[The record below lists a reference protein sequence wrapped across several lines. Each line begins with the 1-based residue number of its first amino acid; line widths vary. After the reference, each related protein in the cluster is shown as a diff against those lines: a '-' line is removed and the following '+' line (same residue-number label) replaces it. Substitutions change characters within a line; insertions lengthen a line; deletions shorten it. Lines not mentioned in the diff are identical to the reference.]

1 MQANSTPGQLVKNH
15 MRMKKKA
22 KQPIKRAKMFPV
34 KSINVVEV
42 PDSSLKLRMMLYEND
57 RIL

>member
-1 MQANSTPGQLVKNH
+1 
-15 MRMKKKA
+15 MKKKA
-22 KQPIKRAKMFPV
+22 KQPIKRAKTFPV

-42 PDSSLKLRMMLYEND
+42 PESSLKLRMMLYEND